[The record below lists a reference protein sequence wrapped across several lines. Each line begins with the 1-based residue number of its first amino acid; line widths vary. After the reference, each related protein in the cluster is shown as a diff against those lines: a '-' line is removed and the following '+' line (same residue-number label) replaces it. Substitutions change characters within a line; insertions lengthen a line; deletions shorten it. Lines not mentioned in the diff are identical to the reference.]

1 MLSEQILSDP
11 KENGA
16 MLFGMKGC
24 PVIDY
29 FHGHFYLFLD
39 ITRTS
44 YQDFVCISS
53 KHLVVIED
61 ILIFVVRIVTIY
73 IRVIY
78 MIVFERIFLYLFGE
92 RRCSSWKCSRRV
104 LRSFT
109 SGVYRV
115 SVKEDVNVRL
125 RSVSWKFQRFL

>member
-1 MLSEQILSDP
+1 M
-11 KENGA
+11 
-16 MLFGMKGC
+16 F
-24 PVIDY
+24 
-29 FHGHFYLFLD
+29 
-39 ITRTS
+39 
-44 YQDFVCISS
+44 
-53 KHLVVIED
+53 
-61 ILIFVVRIVTIY
+61 LIFVVRKETIL
-73 IRVIY
+73 IRGIY

-104 LRSFT
+104 LRSFS